1 MRLQERRDDK
11 RQFLQM
17 QLDAETRRE
26 RKDREDAVRE
36 REGREA
42 TQRHELQQ
50 SAVMSSVL
58 SRCWIINCV
67 QSGLGLGLGQVR
79 SRSGLGPVWSGLV

>member
-1 MRLQERRDDK
+1 
-11 RQFLQM
+11 M

-58 SRCWIINCV
+58 NRCWIINCV
-67 QSGLGLGLGQVR
+67 QSGLGLGQVR
-79 SRSGLGPVWSGLV
+79 SRSGLVWSSLVWYGYSKLL